1 MGGMEWREVEGKGP
15 AVSPFNLALHP
26 AESLR
31 RGAPPQVE
39 ETQPLCLHP
48 PFAERYFL
56 SGLFQFKEKSH
67 PRLGFSKIEV
77 LIKKILLET
86 FQIPL

>member
-48 PFAERYFL
+48 PFAERYYPPTHQ
-56 SGLFQFKEKSH
+56 SGCPH
-67 PRLGFSKIEV
+67 DPWN
-77 LIKKILLET
+77 
-86 FQIPL
+86 